1 MRPVVPR
8 PALALPLLAIS
19 IVGCASSTAAPRTPP
34 PGAATLTAAD
44 VERASAGGQPIENT
58 LDGRISG
65 VTVTRTSDG
74 VAVRIRGATSFQG
87 DAQPLY
93 VVDGMATA
101 AGPGGSLS
109 GIAPSDIAS
118 IKVLKDAA
126 DLTMYGSRGAN
137 GVVVITTKRA
147 ARPRQ

>member
-1 MRPVVPR
+1 MKRVSPRDTLTLVV
-8 PALALPLLAIS
+8 LLAA
-19 IVGCASSTAAPRTPP
+19 CASSGGTAKERAPSTTRTLN
-34 PGAATLTAAD
+34 ADD

-65 VTVTRTSDG
+65 VTVTRTTDG
-74 VAVRIRGATSFQG
+74 IAVRVRGSTSFNS

-93 VVDGMATA
+93 VVDGMPVAP
-101 AGPGGSLS
+101 GPGGALS
-109 GIAPSDIAS
+109 GINPSDIAS

-147 ARPRQ
+147 QRPR